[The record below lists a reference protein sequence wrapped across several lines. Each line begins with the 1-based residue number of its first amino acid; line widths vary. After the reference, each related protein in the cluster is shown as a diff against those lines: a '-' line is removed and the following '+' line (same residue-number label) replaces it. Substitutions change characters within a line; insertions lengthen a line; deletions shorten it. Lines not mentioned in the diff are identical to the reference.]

1 MKNEKLNILVKVSM
15 LGVIAFL
22 LMFIEIPLPIFPS
35 FLQIDISD
43 LPALIGAF
51 AMGPVA
57 GIIIEL
63 LKNILHGIFKG
74 GTAFIGEFANF
85 AVGSVM
91 VIITGYLYNKN
102 KSKKTAILSL
112 VMGTVV
118 MSIAAGILNYAILL
132 PLYEKVLGFPI
143 KAVVAM
149 GNKIN
154 PSIKDLN
161 SFVVLSI
168 LPFNLLKGALVSAIT
183 MAVYKSVSPI
193 LHDDTFAQSKAVKEN

>member
-57 GIIIEL
+57 GVIIEL
-63 LKNILHGIFKG
+63 LKNILHGLFKG

-102 KSKKTAILSL
+102 KSKKTAIMSL
-112 VMGTVV
+112 ILGTVI
-118 MSIAAGILNYAILL
+118 MSIAAAILNYTLLL

-183 MAVYKSVSPI
+183 MAVYKSVSPV